1 MTHSF
6 FGFVPAA
13 SLAIGEGLAFFV
25 LLGILLVFGVVLM
38 NARRVGQRAYDQALT
53 EHEKRSGFAFI
64 DPTPPAA
71 SSPDSARPE
80 DSKSARRLSRRKSL
94 FAPELLRAALK
105 QAFIMLRPDIQWK
118 NPVMFVVEV
127 GTMLSLIFTIAVPLG
142 YQSRVPLTYL
152 IALDFWLLLTVLFAN
167 FASALAE
174 ARGKAQADAL
184 RKTRQETPA
193 FRLRDDGLLESV
205 ASTALKAGDR
215 VAIEAGQFIPGDGEV
230 IEGVASVDESAITG
244 ESAPVIREAGG
255 DRSGV
260 TGGTRVL
267 SDRIVVRITA
277 SAGKS
282 FLDRMIALVEGA
294 IRQRTP
300 NEIALS
306 LVLSAFTL
314 IFLIVVAAL
323 WPMALHAEHYMQDYL
338 GSEQSVPSLGTDVPT
353 LVALLVCLIPTT
365 IGALLAAIGIAGM
378 DRALRANLIAK
389 SGKAVEVAGDV
400 DTLLLD
406 KTGTITMGNRRATQF
421 LPVGDCTA
429 AELGRLAALASVAD
443 QTPEGKS
450 ILELYQ
456 RMPDGPRARLENEIP
471 SDARFIEFTAQTR
484 MSGIDLPDGRQIRKG
499 APDTIVRHVQQQKGD
514 VPESVAKQVDAVAS
528 RGATPLLVCDGARLA
543 GVVVLEDILKPGIRD
558 RFERLRRM
566 GLRTVM
572 VTGDNPLTAK
582 AIAEQAGVDD
592 YIAQATPE
600 AKLAYIRR
608 EQAAGKLVAMMGDG
622 TNDAPALAQ
631 ADVGVAMNS
640 GTQAAKEAGNMVDL
654 DSDPT
659 KLIETVE
666 IGKQLL
672 MTRGALTTFSIA
684 NDLAK
689 YFAIVPAL
697 FAATLPW
704 LRSFDIMRLHSA
716 TSAILSAV
724 IFNAIIIPLLIPIA
738 LKGVKY
744 RPVGADALL
753 RRNLLI
759 WGLGGVIVPF
769 IGIKAIDVI
778 LVALHLTS

>member
-1 MTHSF
+1 MSTT
-6 FGFVPAA
+6 
-13 SLAIGEGLAFFV
+13 L
-25 LLGILLVFGVVLM
+25 
-38 NARRVGQRAYDQALT
+38 
-53 EHEKRSGFAFI
+53 I
-64 DPTPPAA
+64 DSPPPGAVDDP
-71 SSPDSARPE
+71 SPE
-80 DSKSARRLSRRKSL
+80 ELKLSRRATRRYGL
-94 FAPELLRAALK
+94 FAPHLMRAALK
-105 QAFIMLRPDIQWK
+105 QSFVMLRPDIQWK

-127 GTMLSLIFTIAVPLG
+127 GTVLSVIFTIARLVG
-142 YQSRVPLTYL
+142 YSSPVRVTYL
-152 IALDFWLLLTVLFAN
+152 LALDVWLLLTVLFAN
-167 FASALAE
+167 FATALAE

-184 RKTRQETPA
+184 RKTRRETPA
-193 FRLRDDGLLESV
+193 WIQRSDGTLEETN
-205 ASTALKAGDR
+205 STLLKAGDL
-215 VAIEAGQFIPGDGEV
+215 VAVTAGQIIPGDGEI

-277 SAGKS
+277 GAGKS

-314 IFLIVVAAL
+314 IFLIVTAAL
-323 WPMALHAEHYMQDYL
+323 WPMARNAELYMQAYL
-338 GSEQSVPSLGTDVPT
+338 GAPQPIQSLGTDVPT
-353 LVALLVCLIPTT
+353 LVGLLVCLIPTT

-378 DRALRANLIAK
+378 DRALRANVLAK
-389 SGKAVEVAGDV
+389 SGKAVEVAGDI

-421 LPVGDCTA
+421 LPFGQFTA
-429 AELGRLAALASVAD
+429 AEVGQLAATASIAD

-450 ILELYQ
+450 VVELY
-456 RMPDGPRARLENEIP
+456 RTLAADGTSKLRAASIEALAL
-471 SDARFIEFTAQTR
+471 SGSRFIEFTAQTR
-484 MSGIDLPDGRQIRKG
+484 MSGVDLSDGRRIRKG
-499 APDTIVRHVQQQKGD
+499 APDTMVRYIQEQKGD
-514 VPESVAKQVDAVAS
+514 VFPQVQSQVDAVAAK
-528 RGATPLLVCDGARLA
+528 GATPLLVCEDNRLA
-543 GVVVLEDILKPGIRD
+543 GVIVLEDVLKPGMRD

-582 AIAEQAGVDD
+582 AIADQAGVDAF
-592 YIAQATPE
+592 IAQATPE
-600 AKLAYIRR
+600 AKLDYIRK
-608 EQAAGKLVAMMGDG
+608 EQAGGKLVAMMGDG

-659 KLIETVE
+659 KLIEIVE

-704 LRSFDIMRLHSA
+704 LKAFDVMNLHSA

-738 LKGVKY
+738 LKGVAYK
-744 RPVGADALL
+744 PVGADALL

-769 IGIKAIDVI
+769 VGIKLIDMLLTSLN
-778 LVALHLTS
+778 LVA

>member
-1 MTHSF
+1 MPPTTE
-6 FGFVPAA
+6 AK
-13 SLAIGEGLAFFV
+13 L
-25 LLGILLVFGVVLM
+25 
-38 NARRVGQRAYDQALT
+38 ARRATRTQG
-53 EHEKRSGFAFI
+53 
-64 DPTPPAA
+64 
-71 SSPDSARPE
+71 
-80 DSKSARRLSRRKSL
+80 L
-94 FAPELLRAALK
+94 FAPDLLWT
-105 QAFIMLRPDIQWK
+105 AFVRSLIMLRPDLMWK

-127 GTMLSLIFTIAVPLG
+127 GCVLSILYTIAKFIWPDEYLAT
-142 YQSRVPLTYL
+142 RTYL
-152 IALDFWLLLTVLFAN
+152 VALDFWLFVTVLFAN
-167 FASALAE
+167 FAEALAE
-174 ARGKAQADAL
+174 ARGKAQAASL

-193 FRLRDDGLLESV
+193 WRLKNPDEYKRAVDDDVELQEMN
-205 ASTALKAGDR
+205 STQLDLSDVVLVKAGQ
-215 VAIEAGQFIPGDGEV
+215 VIPGDGEV
-230 IEGVASVDESAITG
+230 IAGVASVDESAITG
-244 ESAPVIREAGG
+244 ESAPVVREAGT

-260 TGGTRVL
+260 TGGTMVR
-267 SDRIVVRITA
+267 SDRLVIRITA
-277 SAGKS
+277 RPGKS

-294 IRQRTP
+294 ARQRTP

-306 LVLSAFTL
+306 LVLSTFTFV
-314 IFLIVVAAL
+314 FLLVVVAL
-323 WPMALHAEHYMQDYL
+323 YPMALYTEAYAQEAT
-338 GSEQSVPSLGTDVPT
+338 GEARRGLGTDVPT

-406 KTGTITMGNRRATQF
+406 KTGTITMGNRRATRF
-421 LPVGDCTA
+421 VPLADLSATDVG
-429 AELGRLAALASVAD
+429 ERAALASFAD
-443 QTPEGKS
+443 LTPEGKS
-450 ILELYQ
+450 IVELH
-456 RMPDGPRARLENEIP
+456 RKESGAASAGMAPPDAH
-471 SDARFIEFTAQTR
+471 FVEFTAQTR
-484 MSGIDLPDGRQIRKG
+484 MSGVDLPGGRSIRKG
-499 APDTIVRHVQQQKGD
+499 ASDAVIKHAQRQGGRLPAGLQQ
-514 VPESVAKQVDAVAS
+514 QVDAVAS
-528 RGATPLLVCDGARLA
+528 QGATPLLVCEGNSIIGL
-543 GVVVLEDILKPGIRD
+543 VVLEDILKPNIAD

-582 AIAEQAGVDD
+582 SIAQQAGVDD
-592 YIAQATPE
+592 YIAEATPE
-600 AKLAYIRR
+600 AKLAYIRK
-608 EQAAGKLVAMMGDG
+608 EQAGGKLVAMMGDG

-659 KLIETVE
+659 KLIEVVE

-672 MTRGALTTFSIA
+672 MTRGALTTFSVA

-697 FAATLPW
+697 FAGTLPW
-704 LRSFDIMRLHSA
+704 LNRIDVMRLTSPS
-716 TSAILSAV
+716 SAIMSAV

-769 IGIKAIDVI
+769 IGIKLIDM
-778 LVALHLTS
+778 ALAALMLA

>member
-1 MTHSF
+1 M
-6 FGFVPAA
+6 
-13 SLAIGEGLAFFV
+13 
-25 LLGILLVFGVVLM
+25 
-38 NARRVGQRAYDQALT
+38 
-53 EHEKRSGFAFI
+53 
-64 DPTPPAA
+64 
-71 SSPDSARPE
+71 
-80 DSKSARRLSRRKSL
+80 ARRLSRRKGL
-94 FAPELLRAALK
+94 FAPDLLKTALR
-105 QAFIMLRPDIQWK
+105 QSFVMLRPDIQWK

-127 GTMLSLIFTIAVPLG
+127 GTVLSILYTVAKALG
-142 YQSRVPLTYL
+142 YPSEATLGYL
-152 IALDFWLLLTVLFAN
+152 IALDVWLFLTVVFAN

-193 FRLRDDGLLESV
+193 YRLRNRDEAQRVLHELEQEAAPSGSNGTGHALLEET
-205 ASTALKAGDR
+205 ASTRLNEGDW
-215 VAIEAGQFIPGDGEV
+215 VVVQAGQMIPGDGE
-230 IEGVASVDESAITG
+230 IIAGVASVDESAITG
-244 ESAPVIREAGG
+244 ESAPVIREGGG

-267 SDRIVVRITA
+267 SDRIVVEITA
-277 SAGKS
+277 RPGKS
-282 FLDRMIALVEGA
+282 FLDRMIGLVEGA

-306 LVLSAFTL
+306 LVLAAFTL
-314 IFLIVVAAL
+314 IFLIVTAAL
-323 WPMALHAEHYMQDYL
+323 WPMARHTELYMQAYL
-338 GSEQSVPSLGTDVPT
+338 GGPARSLGTDIPT
-353 LVALLVCLIPTT
+353 LIALLVCLIPTT

-378 DRALRANLIAK
+378 DRALRANIIAK

-406 KTGTITMGNRRATQF
+406 KTGTITMGNRRATRF
-421 LPVGDCTA
+421 VPLGELAATDVGA
-429 AELGRLAALASVAD
+429 LAALASAAD

-450 ILELYQ
+450 IVELY
-456 RMPDGPRARLENEIP
+456 RRESHTGTSSSVLPTGARVV
-471 SDARFIEFTAQTR
+471 EFTAQTR
-484 MSGIDLPDGRQIRKG
+484 MSGIDLPDGRVIRKG
-499 APDTIVRHVQQQKGD
+499 AADAVVRHVQQQNGTLPPRMQEQVD
-514 VPESVAKQVDAVAS
+514 SVARQ
-528 RGATPLLVCDGARLA
+528 GATPLLVCEGRQIA
-543 GVVVLEDILKPGIRD
+543 GLVVLEDVLKPGISE

-582 AIAEQAGVDD
+582 HIAEKAGVDD
-592 YIAQATPE
+592 FIAQATPE
-600 AKLAYIRR
+600 AKLAYIRK
-608 EQAAGKLVAMMGDG
+608 EQQGGKLVAMMGDG

-659 KLIETVE
+659 KLIEVVE

-697 FAATLPW
+697 FASTLPW
-704 LRSFDIMRLHSA
+704 LKAIDIMRLHSA
-716 TSAILSAV
+716 SSAILSAV

-769 IGIKAIDVI
+769 VGIKAIDIV
-778 LVALHLTS
+778 LSLLPGMG

>member
-1 MTHSF
+1 MTQT
-6 FGFVPAA
+6 
-13 SLAIGEGLAFFV
+13 L
-25 LLGILLVFGVVLM
+25 
-38 NARRVGQRAYDQALT
+38 
-53 EHEKRSGFAFI
+53 
-64 DPTPPAA
+64 TPPEPGLQNLP
-71 SSPDSARPE
+71 SPE
-80 DSKSARRLSRRKSL
+80 DLKLGRRASRRYGL
-94 FAPELLRAALK
+94 FAPHLMKAALK
-105 QAFIMLRPDIQWK
+105 QSFIMLRPDIQWK

-127 GTMLSLIFTIAVPLG
+127 GTVLTLIYTVAVLFGFQSQASFG
-142 YQSRVPLTYL
+142 YLL
-152 IALDFWLLLTVLFAN
+152 ALDIWLFLTVVFAN

-184 RKTRQETPA
+184 RKTRQATPA
-193 FRLRDDGLLESV
+193 HRLTEDGQVEETV
-205 ASTALKAGDR
+205 STELKSGDRVEVKAGD
-215 VAIEAGQFIPGDGEV
+215 IIPGDGE
-230 IEGVASVDESAITG
+230 ITEGVASIDESAITG

-277 SAGKS
+277 GQGQS

-294 IRQRTP
+294 VRQRTP

-306 LVLSAFTL
+306 LVLAAFTL
-314 IFLIVVAAL
+314 IFLIVTVAL
-323 WPMALHAEHYMQDYL
+323 WPMALNAELYMKDFL
-338 GSEQSVPSLGTDVPT
+338 GSEQPVKSLGTDVPT

-378 DRALRANLIAK
+378 DRALRANIIAK

-406 KTGTITMGNRRATQF
+406 KTGTITIGNRQATQF
-421 LPVGDCTA
+421 VPFGDYTA
-429 AELGRLAALASVAD
+429 PNLGQLSALASAAD
-443 QTPEGKS
+443 LTPEGKS
-450 ILELYQ
+450 IVELY
-456 RMPDGPRARLENEIP
+456 RRLPEGPRNAPRLDGAANAP
-471 SDARFIEFTAQTR
+471 AGSQFIEFTAQTR
-484 MSGIDLPDGRQIRKG
+484 MSGIDLPDGRRIRKG
-499 APDTIVRHVQQQKGD
+499 APDSMIRYVKEQGGTLP
-514 VPESVAKQVDAVAS
+514 PEVDAQVAAVAS
-528 RGATPLLVCDGARLA
+528 KGATPLLVCEEARLA
-543 GVVVLEDILKPGIRD
+543 GMVVLEDILKTGMSE

-592 YIAQATPE
+592 FIAQATPE
-600 AKLAYIRR
+600 AKLAYIRK
-608 EQAAGKLVAMMGDG
+608 EQGAGKLVAMMGDG

-631 ADVGVAMNS
+631 ADVGVCMNS

-659 KLIETVE
+659 KLIEVVE

-672 MTRGALTTFSIA
+672 MTRGSLTTFSVA

-704 LRSFDIMRLHSA
+704 LRAFDIMQLHSA

-724 IFNAIIIPLLIPIA
+724 IFNALIIPLLIPIA

-759 WGLGGVIVPF
+759 WGLGGVVVPF
-769 IGIKAIDVI
+769 IGIKLIDLF
-778 LVALHLTS
+778 LVALQLV